1 MVFWLLDG
9 TLWSISSDECHQRP
23 HYELKEMESLSHIIQ
38 NRHKMVR
45 ESQFSLSVIA
55 CLYFICKA
63 LFWLVNFLAK
73 SVFMSLN
80 MKQHNKL
87 VRVTCALIWSQTSVL
102 YLKKLIQFLDVWMNI
117 WCLSCKL
124 ENCFA
129 SLVLIFCPNEFSLSL
144 WQLVELLD
152 SPLHNYFKQNDCLN
166 YFFCFRW
173 ILIQFKR

>member
-23 HYELKEMESLSHIIQ
+23 HYEVKEMESLSHIIQ

-129 SLVLIFCPNEFSLSL
+129 SRTVGSDFLS
-144 WQLVELLD
+144 
-152 SPLHNYFKQNDCLN
+152 
-166 YFFCFRW
+166 
-173 ILIQFKR
+173 

>member
-1 MVFWLLDG
+1 
-9 TLWSISSDECHQRP
+9 
-23 HYELKEMESLSHIIQ
+23 
-38 NRHKMVR
+38 MVR

-102 YLKKLIQFLDVWMNI
+102 YLKKLIQFLDV
-117 WCLSCKL
+117 
-124 ENCFA
+124 
-129 SLVLIFCPNEFSLSL
+129 
-144 WQLVELLD
+144 
-152 SPLHNYFKQNDCLN
+152 
-166 YFFCFRW
+166 
-173 ILIQFKR
+173 